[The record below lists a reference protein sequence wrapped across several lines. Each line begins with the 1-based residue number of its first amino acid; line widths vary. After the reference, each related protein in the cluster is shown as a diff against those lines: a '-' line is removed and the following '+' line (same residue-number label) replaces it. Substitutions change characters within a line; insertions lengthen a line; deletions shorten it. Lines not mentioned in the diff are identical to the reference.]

1 MNTTA
6 VYVYVKAENTD
17 DWILVGSLT
26 FTSMN
31 SRWMLEDK
39 LPEERDI
46 VPWQEMTLP
55 SGETLRLGL
64 VFDDPEKSLSLYIRS
79 GDRPVLELI
88 TKGRPCLRLAT
99 PDGGDISLQ
108 IHE

>member
-1 MNTTA
+1 MNTA
-6 VYVYVKAENTD
+6 SVFVYTTPDGTENWTC
-17 DWILVGSLT
+17 VGSLT

-39 LPEERDI
+39 LPEEHDI
-46 VPWQEMTLP
+46 IPWQEIVLP
-55 SGETLRLGL
+55 SDEPLRIGL
-64 VFDDPEKSLSLYIRS
+64 VFDDPESCLSLYVRA

-88 TKGRPCLRLAT
+88 TRGRPCLRFST
-99 PDGGDISLQ
+99 PGGRDISLQ